1 MKRFV
6 VVLALALAA
15 CASPQV
21 DMADAKSVRCDAE
34 ATEFAEANVNTP
46 TLPNWHPDPA
56 APFWVY
62 AYERC
67 MKRNG

>member
-1 MKRFV
+1 
-6 VVLALALAA
+6 
-15 CASPQV
+15 
-21 DMADAKSVRCDAE
+21 MADAKSVRCDAE